1 MISAAELQNVRCH
14 KMQLKFYAFYTI
26 VSVIIEYKHLIYARS
41 VRDLVP
47 VAHVIVLCVGVN
59 LLQVTSWYVELL
71 RWSFSQNRSNQEIV
85 LLLMLLIC
93 VLVL

>member
-59 LLQVTSWYVELL
+59 LLQVTS
-71 RWSFSQNRSNQEIV
+71 
-85 LLLMLLIC
+85 
-93 VLVL
+93 